1 MKGIISG
8 IKRMEIHD
16 GAGLRTTVF
25 FKGCPLRCI
34 WCHNPESLSPAP
46 QIAFFEA
53 KCCGCGSCKLVC
65 PEEAADGG
73 VDFSKC
79 SQCLQCA
86 QVCPTGALT
95 IYGQEYEADE
105 LAELLMQDA
114 VFFETSGGGVTLSGG
129 ECLLQTDFA
138 VELAQKLHQKGIS
151 VDVDTC
157 GFVARSALERI
168 LPYTDEFLYDLKA
181 IDTQVH
187 RKCTGQDNAVILEN
201 LKFLLQHGCK
211 VEIRYPL
218 VVGFNDGECQKIGQ
232 FLQNLKF
239 TGKIKVLQYHS
250 FAKSRYTALG
260 IPDSLPDTQTTFE
273 DVSDAVEILKAY
285 GLNAVNGITE
295 D

>member
-129 ECLLQTDFA
+129 ECLMQPDFA

-157 GFVARSALERI
+157 GFLARSALERI

-181 IDTQVH
+181 IDAQVH
-187 RKCTGQDNAVILEN
+187 RKCTGQDNTVVRSRSVIRWWLALTTVNAKRSGNFCRILN
-201 LKFLLQHGCK
+201 LPERSRFCS
-211 VEIRYPL
+211 IIP
-218 VVGFNDGECQKIGQ
+218 
-232 FLQNLKF
+232 LQNHGIRRWAYPIPCPTPKQRLRTLPMRWKF
-239 TGKIKVLQYHS
+239 
-250 FAKSRYTALG
+250 
-260 IPDSLPDTQTTFE
+260 
-273 DVSDAVEILKAY
+273 
-285 GLNAVNGITE
+285 
-295 D
+295 